1 MNGPDDAMELTDAP
15 VGENVDTAGASAV
28 SGDHSTDAQ
37 LAVAMAIDEH
47 EHENE
52 ADQTESQ
59 RATNTAAWEWPG
71 DDDDVDMSSGD
82 NPQEDY
88 DGTEAVK
95 IARNRRK
102 RARRAEKR
110 TLRYKEM
117 RSWKDAQNI
126 EQWEQER
133 LEQERFAAGGQPP
146 RPSNYF
152 AQTGATV
159 GPTAAEHVNAF
170 GRALKRKKK
179 EQAASGRAKSWDN
192 SSATPLASASASAL
206 NYGRRTSRWGNSLA
220 SPPVSASASGRG
232 DSGYNSTA
240 SPPASASASASASE
254 PPNISKKQQ
263 QREKGGW
270 LSYGEYMT
278 NKELAQQQYDNWTPE
293 ERELLKNGK
302 MGKLKQLEY
311 MRTLRELGYFDWW
324 QWKKDRKHK
333 RVPDPEALE
342 AQPGSAAATAAAK
355 TENQDDPKG
364 KGKANEVDPQQG
376 GSGLNVDFLD
386 RIRGLSLEEAE
397 EQVQAAINAGHEL
410 GDIELEILDRI
421 RAMSLQEAREANV
434 RESNGGGS
442 SSKRPDGDSDEGKYE
457 GKGKGRAE

>member
-59 RATNTAAWEWPG
+59 RATNTAVWGWPG
-71 DDDDVDMSSGD
+71 DNDDVGMSSGD

-88 DGTEAVK
+88 DGTEVVK

-110 TLRYKEM
+110 TLRYTEM

-126 EQWEQER
+126 EKWEQER
-133 LEQERFAAGGQPP
+133 LEQERFAAGGQLP

-159 GPTAAEHVNAF
+159 GPTAAELVNAF

-206 NYGRRTSRWGNSLA
+206 NSGRRTSRWGNSLA
-220 SPPVSASASGRG
+220 SPP
-232 DSGYNSTA
+232 
-240 SPPASASASASASE
+240 ASASASASE

-270 LSYGEYMT
+270 ISYGEYMT

-333 RVPDPEALE
+333 RVPDTALE
-342 AQPGSAAATAAAK
+342 AQIGSATAAAAT

-386 RIRGLSLEEAE
+386 RIRGLSLEEVE

-410 GDIELEILDRI
+410 DDIELEILDRI
-421 RAMSLQEAREANV
+421 RAMSLHEARETNV
-434 RESNGGGS
+434 RDSNGGS
-442 SSKRPDGDSDEGKYE
+442 STKRPDVDSDEEKYE